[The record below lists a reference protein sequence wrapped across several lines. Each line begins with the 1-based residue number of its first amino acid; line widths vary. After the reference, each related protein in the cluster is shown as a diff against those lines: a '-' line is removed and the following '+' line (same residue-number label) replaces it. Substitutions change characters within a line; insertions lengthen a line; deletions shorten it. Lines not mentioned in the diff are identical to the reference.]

1 MTFFKRAVLLPAILS
16 LSVISLSCGYSATSL
31 LPAHLRTIYIEP
43 IKNSINFTAE
53 WQRNLYIPLLE
64 VKVRNA
70 VINRYLLDGSLKI
83 ADADKA
89 DLILKAELLNY
100 ASDEL
105 RVSDENTV
113 DEYRITITVSLQLF
127 DTRKQEAR
135 WREASFS
142 GEKTY
147 NVSGPLAKSEET
159 ARQEAIEDL
168 ARRVVER
175 TIEDW

>member
-1 MTFFKRAVLLPAILS
+1 MVFSKKVFFSGIILLLSIL
-16 LSVISLSCGYSATSL
+16 VGGCGYSATSL
-31 LPAHLRTIYIEP
+31 LPGHLKTIYVEP
-43 IKNSINFTAE
+43 VKNSIAYTAE
-53 WQRNLYIPLLE
+53 GQRNLYIPLLE

-70 VINRYLLDGSLKI
+70 IINRFLLDGNLKI
-83 ADADKA
+83 TEPEKA

-113 DEYRITITVSLQLF
+113 DEYRITVTVSLELL
-127 DTRKQEAR
+127 DTSKQEVR
-135 WREASFS
+135 WREGSFS
-142 GEKTY
+142 GEETY

-159 ARQEAIEDL
+159 ARQEAVEDL